1 MMHKKIW
8 KISAALLGFLLSV
21 LTGCVGQASAPTRFY
36 MLKPIVGS
44 EIKLK
49 FAARDR
55 YVIVGIAPIDF
66 PAYLD
71 RPQLIIQKGRNEY
84 RLAEFDNWAEPLRNN
99 FERVFF
105 ENLNIL
111 LNDLPVAVVGQSGP
125 LNTDYQIRMA
135 VIRMESDQ
143 KGRVTLDAGWV
154 ILGDDGRKIVLAKM
168 SRYDEQSAS
177 EDYVEIVAAQ
187 SRSLEALSREVAEAI
202 KNLPPMISNR

>member
-1 MMHKKIW
+1 MEHKGTW
-8 KISAALLGFLLSV
+8 KISAVLLGLLLWV

-36 MLKPIVGS
+36 MLKPIEGS

-49 FAARDR
+49 FAERDR
-55 YVIVGIAPIDF
+55 CTIVGMAPIEF

-71 RPQLIIQKGRNEY
+71 RPQFIIQKGKNEY
-84 RLAEFDNWAEPLRNN
+84 RLAEFDHWAEPLRSN

-111 LNDLPVAVVGQSGP
+111 LNDVPVAVVRQASSLGT
-125 LNTDYQIRMA
+125 NYQLRMG

-143 KGRVTLDAGWV
+143 KGQVTLDAGWI
-154 ILGDDGRKIVLAKM
+154 ILGDEGRKLILAKV
-168 SRYDEQSAS
+168 SRYREQSGS

-187 SRSLEALSREVAEAI
+187 SRALEALSREIAGEI
-202 KNLPPMISNR
+202 RDLL